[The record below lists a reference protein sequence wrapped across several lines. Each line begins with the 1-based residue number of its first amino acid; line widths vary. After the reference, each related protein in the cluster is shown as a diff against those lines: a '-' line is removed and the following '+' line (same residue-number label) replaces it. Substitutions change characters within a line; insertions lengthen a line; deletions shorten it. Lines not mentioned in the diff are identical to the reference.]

1 MTDDAPHRDERER
14 EIARGA
20 KGALDRLCTGSLG
33 EVLIGMVD
41 ARRLD
46 RGTLQRLAARIA
58 QARDEKERG
67 K

>member
-20 KGALDRLCTGSLG
+20 KGALDRLCAGSLD

-46 RGTLQRLAARIA
+46 RRTLHTPCGAHRAGQGR
-58 QARDEKERG
+58 KERG

>member
-1 MTDDAPHRDERER
+1 
-14 EIARGA
+14 
-20 KGALDRLCTGSLG
+20 
-33 EVLIGMVD
+33 VLIGMVD

-46 RGTLQRLAARIA
+46 QGTLQRLAARIA

>member
-1 MTDDAPHRDERER
+1 MTESVPRRDERER
-14 EIARGA
+14 EIARAA
-20 KGALDRLCTGSLG
+20 KGALDRLCAGSLG

-46 RGTLQRLAARIA
+46 HGTLQRLAVRIA

-67 K
+67 T